1 MNIQTFQGGFDKN
14 LSYVIWCEKTRIA
27 AIIDASVEINPIIEF
42 INNKNLILSKI
53 LITHT
58 HHDHIYYLKDF
69 VEIYPAINI
78 YCYKNAINMNINF
91 TRLSDNEMITI
102 GNETIIA
109 FYTPGHY
116 ADSMCFWNQNIK
128 CIFTGDTLFVTR
140 PGRTISSQSNIH
152 DLYKSL
158 YKRIFTL
165 PENTKIYPGHHY
177 GHVQNI
183 SLKNNKITSKF
194 FNCKSFQEF
203 NKEMIKFEKN
213 KKK

>member
-14 LSYVIWCEKTRIA
+14 LSYVVWCEKTRIA

-58 HHDHIYYLKDF
+58 HHDHIYYLKDLI
-69 VEIYPAINI
+69 ELYPTVNI

-91 TRLSDNEMITI
+91 KGLTNNEMIAI
-102 GNETIIA
+102 GNQIIIA
-109 FYTPGHY
+109 IYTPGHY
-116 ADSMCFWNQNIK
+116 ADSMCFWNQNIR

-140 PGRTISSQSNIH
+140 PGRTISPQSDIH

-158 YKRIFTL
+158 YNKIFTL
-165 PENTKIYPGHHY
+165 PENTTIYPGHHY

-203 NKEMIKFEKN
+203 NQEMIKFEKN